1 MERGTVK
8 AAVVGA
14 SGYIGVELLRLLFHH
29 PHVEL
34 VAITSESYGGLLVG
48 EVFPTFS
55 TLLELRYQKLDLE
68 ELASSADVVFL
79 ALPHKAA
86 MPVVAGLYPLGCRIV
101 DLSAD
106 FRLKDAAVYE
116 RWYGTRHLAPDLLP
130 KAVYGLPELSREA
143 IRGTRLVASP
153 GCYPTGALLGLAPL
167 VRAGAIDL
175 RSIIVD
181 AISGAS
187 GAGRKTELYL
197 HFSELNENVKAYSVA
212 RHRHAPEM
220 EQELS
225 RLAGEEV
232 RVTFTPHLAPLTRG
246 ILSTISCR
254 LLKEQDVGDLLQL
267 FQDFY
272 KGEPFIRILPKGQVP
287 ETKAVL
293 GSNFCDIGLAVDEHT
308 GRVIVITAI
317 DNLVKGGSGQAVQAM
332 NVMYGFDERS
342 GLLMPGLF
350 P

>member
-1 MERGTVK
+1 MGRGTLKV
-8 AAVVGA
+8 AVAGA
-14 SGYIGVELLRLLFHH
+14 SGYMGAELLRLLLNH
-29 PHVEL
+29 PSVEL
-34 VAITSESYGGLLVG
+34 AAVTSESYAGRLVG

-55 TLLELRYQKLDLE
+55 GLLELRYLKLE
-68 ELASSADVVFL
+68 PQELAFSAEMIFL

-86 MPVVAGLYPLGCRIV
+86 MAGVAGLYPLGCRIV

-106 FRLKDAAVYE
+106 FRLKDAALYE
-116 RWYGTRHLAPDLLP
+116 RWYGTRHIAPDLLA
-130 KAVYGLPELSREA
+130 KAAYGLPEFNREV
-143 IRGTRLVASP
+143 IKDTRLVASP
-153 GCYPTGALLGLAPL
+153 GCYPTGVLLGLAPL
-167 VRAGAIDL
+167 IRARAIDPN
-175 RSIIVD
+175 SIVID

-187 GAGRKTELYL
+187 GAGRKTELSL

-212 RHRHAPEM
+212 GHRHTPEI

-225 RLAGEEV
+225 HLAGQEV

-254 LLKEQDVGDLLQL
+254 LLEGQDAADLLQL
-267 FQDFY
+267 FRGFY
-272 KGEPFIRILPKGQVP
+272 KGEPFIRILPEGQVP

-308 GRVIVITAI
+308 GWVIVITAI
-317 DNLVKGGSGQAVQAM
+317 DNLVKGGAAQAVPALH
-332 NVMYGFDERS
+332 VMCGFAEGA
-342 GLLMPGLF
+342 GLLVPGLF